1 MNKYKFYEEKAK
13 KLGKQLLIE
22 NYSFAINPK
31 SIEIF
36 DKPRLVESSNGDKY
50 TARAIIRN
58 VPVSKFTENL
68 NGRIYNR
75 DLDERIIK
83 EGTAEGTLSLV
94 DHPTDEGSIGNICAV
109 WHNLHLGENYSY
121 ADWYLTGSKGQDILE
136 HIMAGAKDIGISR
149 VGYGSFKED
158 NKTVDPADYILERL
172 GDCVLNPSQEVFAT
186 LEQTIELPESVNSSS
201 LFSESITNKDNNKI
215 EEIKSEEQYTM
226 LSESTNVKN
235 NIRVILKEAKANKKS
250 IKEAIEDIKFWQSEV
265 KSEDKE
271 LHTYINNSLT
281 ELSEKMEVEVSNA
294 NKSLKEKEIS
304 LEDLKAKH
312 NVLEKTLNE
321 VTERYKKAQ
330 SIIESGG
337 ISDTKVLVE
346 NQSKMQI
353 DINKLLKERTLMET
367 DIRIYTED
375 VTAMKSDIKI
385 LMKERKEMIGDI
397 KTYESKLT
405 EAEKHIKGLEK
416 ILEDEYGYNFEDDD
430 TEVIKA
436 TDLDIDDVVVDGE
449 VYEPKDNIMG
459 LGEEEGDSDII
470 DQEDGSLELGDINS
484 DEMSY
489 AEHYN
494 RKYKEA
500 EDDDDKDSKD
510 DDDKE
515 DKKDKEDDKEDDLK
529 EADMDDKMAAI
540 RAGKSPDDA
549 KDDEAEK
556 EKDKKDDDDKDS
568 KDDKKDESIKRLNKN
583 KVQESTVKINPV
595 VPAVAQLFNEAL
607 RENKSLNDV
616 KKQILESKTVLE
628 ASKKIQKFSEVR
640 GNDSVS
646 VRKKK
651 SDDTVE
657 YVFKR

>member
-1 MNKYKFYEEKAK
+1 MNYKYLEEKAK

-22 NYSFAINPK
+22 NYRFSINPK
-31 SIEIF
+31 NVEIF
-36 DKPRLVESSNGDKY
+36 DKPRLIESSNGQKY
-50 TARAIIRN
+50 PARGIVRN
-58 VPVSKFTENL
+58 VPGSKFTENL
-68 NGRIYNR
+68 NGRVYPR
-75 DLDERIIK
+75 ELDEKIIK

-94 DHPTDEGSIGNICAV
+94 DHPVEEGSISDICGV
-109 WHNLHLGENYSY
+109 WHNAHLGENYSY

-136 HIMAGAKDIGISR
+136 HIMAGAKDIGVSR
-149 VGYGSFKED
+149 VGYGNFKED
-158 NKTVDPADYILERL
+158 NKTVDPNEYILERW
-172 GDCVLNPSQEVFAT
+172 GDCVLNPSQEVYAT
-186 LEQTIELPESVNSSS
+186 LEQVIELPESTKSNS

-226 LSESTNVKN
+226 LKESVNIKN

-250 IKEAIEDIKFWQSEV
+250 IKEAIDDIKFWQENTPL
-265 KSEDKE
+265 EEKE

-312 NVLEKTLNE
+312 KVLETTLNE
-321 VTERYKKAQ
+321 VTDRYKKAQ
-330 SIIESGG
+330 SIIESGE

-375 VTAMKSDIKI
+375 VIAMKSDIKI

-397 KTYESKLT
+397 KTYEHKLT

-416 ILEDEYGYNFEDDD
+416 ILEDEYGYNFDDEN

-510 DDDKE
+510 DDKE

-583 KVQESTVKINPV
+583 KVQESTVKTNPV

-646 VRKKK
+646 VGKKK